1 MKPLYEAK
9 DRIQAQ
15 ILKDQLASHHI
26 ETVILGDYLS
36 GAAGEL
42 AAMQFPVIWVLED
55 RDYARGREL
64 IELYLEYSV
73 AEGSEDSWTCH
84 RCGETVDAEFS
95 ICWNCTASRS

>member
-1 MKPLYEAK
+1 MKQLYEAN

-42 AAMQFPVIWVLED
+42 AAIQFPVIWVLED

-64 IELYLEYSV
+64 IESYLEDSAV
-73 AEGSEDSWTCH
+73 EGSQGSWVCH
-84 RCGETVDAEFS
+84 RCGEAVDAQFS
-95 ICWNCTASRS
+95 ICWNCTAPRR